1 MPGSR
6 EDLMTFRM
14 DNPRMTKH
22 GDEGRRERDI
32 QDDTDFRV
40 DEQEE
45 KEEFEGRGSG
55 LCLE

>member
-1 MPGSR
+1 
-6 EDLMTFRM
+6 MTFRM

-22 GDEGRRERDI
+22 GDEGRRGRDI